1 MSKKNFT
8 ASFDSLL
15 GEERA
20 TQKQRDKQEPAR
32 SVTTIITDPETLQKI
47 RGIAYW
53 DRIRIRDVINQALKT
68 YIANYEATRGTIQ
81 LIPKP
86 TSVVS

>member
-8 ASFDSLL
+8 ANFDALL

-20 TQKQRDKQEPAR
+20 TQKQRDQQEPAR

-53 DRIRIRDVINQALKT
+53 ERIRIRDVINQALKT

-81 LIPKP
+81 LIPKQ